1 MMKTITACGAG
12 VVLCLAH
19 VAASAQDVQLT
30 QEQQILMRAAQN
42 VTTRTETVTQILN
55 YCTRRDS
62 GFAQSGLDSLRA
74 WRARNQ
80 AYVDLGPALREE
92 VYALGARQF
101 GMSRQETEEALM
113 SAVQEVAG
121 TFAEEM
127 EKVDD
132 AARRRHACETY
143 ATKIRDGELDIG
155 FERPEVKA
163 MLDARLEQARKR

>member
-1 MMKTITACGAG
+1 MKTIIACGAG
-12 VVLCLAH
+12 AVLCLAH
-19 VAASAQDVQLT
+19 AAVSAQDVPLT
-30 QEQQILMRAAQN
+30 QEQQILMRATQN
-42 VTTRTETVTQILN
+42 VATRTETVTQILN
-55 YCTRRDS
+55 YCTRQDS

-92 VYALGARQF
+92 LYVLGSRQF
-101 GMSRQETEEALM
+101 GMSRQETEETLM

-132 AARRRHACETY
+132 PARRRHACDAY
-143 ATKIRDGELDIG
+143 AAKIRDGELDIG